1 MSLPQTLEEAAAAAV
16 TATLAAIDAGG
27 NRLLVDIR
35 FEEAKVLDIARPF
48 AVALRGRYGDRWQ
61 PILADAGAA
70 ALAKREWADLNLTP
84 RGVNEGRLAVTP
96 EAQAF
101 LVVAPSSVETDRLE
115 KLMELVGDRPVVLV
129 NPRLEN
135 AEIGVGL
142 AARRVRER
150 FLNWFEPCYVLQPV
164 MGGALLRTFGGPWQV
179 WSVLENQ
186 VLQEFGDRPSSD
198 DLERALRG
206 PQRSWLSQLQGFF
219 RALQN

>member
-16 TATLAAIDAGG
+16 QATLEAIATGS

-35 FEEAKVLDIARPF
+35 FDEAKVLDIARPF
-48 AVALRGRYGDRWQ
+48 AAAFRERYGDNWQ

-70 ALAKREWADLNLTP
+70 ALAKREWADLNLNP

-115 KLMELVGDRPVVLV
+115 KLMELVGDRPAVLV

-150 FLNWFEPCYVLQPV
+150 FLNRFEPCYVLQPV

-198 DLERALRG
+198 DLERVFRG
-206 PQRSWLSQLQGFF
+206 PQRSWLAQLQGFF

>member
-16 TATLAAIDAGG
+16 QATLAAIAAGS

-35 FEEAKVLDIARPF
+35 FDEAKVLDIARPF
-48 AVALRGRYGDRWQ
+48 AEAFQSQYGTAWQ

-70 ALAKREWADLNLTP
+70 ALAKREWGDLNLTP

-115 KLMELVGDRPVVLV
+115 KLMELVGDRPAVLV

-150 FLNWFEPCYVLQPV
+150 FLNRFEPCYVLQPV
-164 MGGALLRTFGGPWQV
+164 LGGALLRTFGGSWQV
-179 WSVLENQ
+179 WSVLENRI
-186 VLQEFGDRPSSD
+186 LQEFGTRPSSD
-198 DLERALRG
+198 DLERVFRG
-206 PQRSWLSQLQGFF
+206 PQRSWLAQLQGFF